1 MAEYAPPLDEIRFV
15 LNHVLDMDR
24 LFTTEKFGELDSDT
38 VHDAIGEAGRF
49 FAEVIGP
56 LRMVG
61 DVEGSN
67 LQPDGTVTTPNGWKE
82 AYAKMIEAG
91 WGALVFD
98 PAHGGGGFPE
108 TIGIV
113 LQEFMVSAN
122 MAFSMGPLL
131 TQGAIHAIEA
141 VADEIMVEKYL
152 GKLVTGEWTGT
163 MNLTEP
169 EAGSDVGALRTK
181 AEPNG
186 DGSYKITGQK
196 IFISYGDHDMT
207 DNIIHLVLARTPNA
221 PAGTKGI
228 SCFVVPKRFVN
239 DDGSLG
245 GDNDVKCV
253 LTEHKMGIHAS
264 PTCVMSFGDDD
275 GATGWLLGNEF
286 DGMRVMFVMMNM
298 ARISVGVQGLGLGET
313 ALQMATT
320 YANERLQGR
329 APGAPKGASSPI
341 ADHPDVRRMLMYM
354 RTHVEAMR
362 SLCYMNTMALD
373 FSRSL
378 PDADER
384 EKAAEL
390 CDLLIPITKA
400 WCTDMG
406 VETTSTAIQVYGGM
420 GFIEETGVSVLYRD
434 ARIAPIYEGTNGIQA
449 LDLVARKLPMRMG
462 GVVTDFVSTIRETIE
477 ELRGMDGF
485 TALADQLSAATDD
498 LDTATQWIFQ
508 NAGNPLEV
516 MSGATPYQRL
526 FGTVTAGWLLARGA
540 IAAQKLIDAN
550 STEFPAGFAEQ
561 KVLSA
566 KFYGEQYLPATSG
579 WLAQA
584 VSGSDLLLQSSFA

>member
-1 MAEYAPPLDEIRFV
+1 
-15 LNHVLDMDR
+15 
-24 LFTTEKFGELDSDT
+24 
-38 VHDAIGEAGRF
+38 
-49 FAEVIGP
+49 
-56 LRMVG
+56 MVG

-378 PDADER
+378 PVDRDPGLRRHGLHRGDGRFRAVPR
-384 EKAAEL
+384 CPYRSHLRRHQRNSGARLGRPKAAH
-390 CDLLIPITKA
+390 A
-400 WCTDMG
+400 HG
-406 VETTSTAIQVYGGM
+406 RR
-420 GFIEETGVSVLYRD
+420 RD
-434 ARIAPIYEGTNGIQA
+434 R
-449 LDLVARKLPMRMG
+449 
-462 GVVTDFVSTIRETIE
+462 
-477 ELRGMDGF
+477 LRVHD
-485 TALADQLSAATDD
+485 
-498 LDTATQWIFQ
+498 
-508 NAGNPLEV
+508 P
-516 MSGATPYQRL
+516 
-526 FGTVTAGWLLARGA
+526 
-540 IAAQKLIDAN
+540 
-550 STEFPAGFAEQ
+550 
-561 KVLSA
+561 
-566 KFYGEQYLPATSG
+566 
-579 WLAQA
+579 
-584 VSGSDLLLQSSFA
+584 